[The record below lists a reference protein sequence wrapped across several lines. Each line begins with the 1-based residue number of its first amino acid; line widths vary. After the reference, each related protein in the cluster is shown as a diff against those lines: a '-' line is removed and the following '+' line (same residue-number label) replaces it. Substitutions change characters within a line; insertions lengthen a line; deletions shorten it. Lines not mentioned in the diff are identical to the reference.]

1 MHREKS
7 IGPEETAAWIRR
19 QELCRPAW
27 IETPFGRRLVCYAD
41 LTATGR
47 HLAAVEDWVQLA
59 RPFYA
64 NTHTEIST
72 TGRIMTELREAAR
85 RVIRDAVHA
94 ADDDEIV
101 FCGSGATA
109 AVNKLVGLLG
119 LRIPEPLEREYALS
133 RAIPADRRPVVFV
146 GPYEHHSNQ
155 LPWLESIADVEE
167 IDLDHNGAIDLGD
180 LTARLER
187 FCDRPLKIGSFS
199 AASNVTGVLSDV
211 PAIARTLHRADAL
224 AFFDYAAA
232 APYVPIDMH
241 PPDPDERIDAL
252 FLSPHKFVGGPEASG
267 VLAANRT
274 LFRSRTP
281 ERPGGG
287 TVAYVA
293 SPSREGVDYVRRLAE
308 REEGGTPAILGDV
321 RAGLAFLIKEM
332 AGPAAIRD
340 HEIDIAREAAARLSD
355 HPRIRVLGPQQAA
368 RLAILSITIE
378 GLHHDLVSAL
388 LDHLFGIQNRA
399 GCSCAGPYGHR
410 LLGIDADRSAALRRL
425 LREGLNGIKPGWA
438 RISLPWYASSE
449 DVDFVLSA
457 VEFVADHGMEFVP
470 LYRFGWRDGVWRH
483 VDRPDAGRAPLE
495 LTADALVQ
503 AAGAEM
509 AQPITAARRTEEHAG
524 YFAKAA
530 ETAAALHQRWQES
543 PPEWNPS
550 TGDSELDGLVWFR
563 FVHADPESPRRGG

>member
-1 MHREKS
+1 MPRATS
-7 IGPEETAAWIRR
+7 IGLEETATWIRQ
-19 QELCRPAW
+19 QELSRPAW
-27 IETPFGRRLVCYAD
+27 IDTPFGRRLVCYAD

-47 HLAAVEDWVQLA
+47 HLAAVEDWVRLA

-85 RVIRDAVHA
+85 RIVRDAVHA

-167 IDLDHNGAIDLGD
+167 IDLDGNGAIDLED
-180 LTARLER
+180 LTARLQR
-187 FCDRPLKIGSFS
+187 YGDRPLKIGSFS
-199 AASNVTGVLSDV
+199 AASNVTGIISDV
-211 PAIARTLHRADAL
+211 AAIARTLHRADAL

-241 PPDPDERIDAL
+241 PPNADERIDAL

-267 VLAANRT
+267 VLVANRA

-293 SPSREGVDYVRRLAE
+293 SPSREGVDYVHRLAE

-332 AGPAAIRD
+332 AGPAAIQD
-340 HEIDIAREAAARLSD
+340 HEIAIARQAAARLSD
-355 HPRIRVLGPQQAA
+355 HPRIRVLGPQRAR
-368 RLAILSITIE
+368 RLAIISITVE

-425 LREGLNGIKPGWA
+425 LGEGLNGIKPGWA
-438 RISLPWYASSE
+438 RISLPWYASGE
-449 DVDFVLSA
+449 DIDFVLSA

-483 VDRPDAGRAPLE
+483 ADRPDAGRAPLE
-495 LTADALVQ
+495 LSVDALMQ
-503 AAGAEM
+503 ASGA
-509 AQPITAARRTEEHAG
+509 APPDPIAAARRREEHAR
-524 YFAKAA
+524 YLADAT
-530 ETAAALHQRWQES
+530 ETAAALRRRWQES

-563 FVHADPESPRRGG
+563 FVHADPQSPRRSG